1 MGSKTNNMGT
11 HKINEV
17 ANMERKSPLMLL
29 WNLTT
34 FWSVPITACG
44 ALARGKQGYKKVV
57 FPLITPP
64 WGRLWSVLHW
74 KSCWSVVKC
83 QSTWKHCFTPC
94 EGSSWRHWQ
103 RALSSSYPDL
113 VLLSPP
119 GVDICSLFFFFPA
132 QYPLFQLK
140 WASWFP
146 WVTTPPQLSPTSV
159 LMSQALWVSVF
170 HPIGCWPIEG

>member
-119 GVDICSLFFFFPA
+119 GVDICSLFFFSLPSIHSSNWNEH
-132 QYPLFQLK
+132 PDSLGLLHLPN
-140 WASWFP
+140 SH
-146 WVTTPPQLSPTSV
+146 PQV
-159 LMSQALWVSVF
+159 FLWVRHYESVYF
-170 HPIGCWPIEG
+170 IP